1 MSNLKIENNWDPE
14 QAAYVRTKLMEYN
27 LQQVGKTEVENFS
40 FFVRDSDGTVVG
52 GMTGAIFW
60 DMMRVDILWLD
71 EQLRGQGYGSKLVAM
86 AEQYAAEKNCKLIK
100 LDTYSFQAPEFYKK
114 LGYQVYGVVEDEP
127 AGFQHYYFY
136 KRM

>member
-71 EQLRGQGYGSKLVAM
+71 ERLRGQGYGSKLVAM
-86 AEQYAAEKNCKLIK
+86 AEQYAAENNCKLIK

>member
-86 AEQYAAEKNCKLIK
+86 AEQYAAENNCKLIK